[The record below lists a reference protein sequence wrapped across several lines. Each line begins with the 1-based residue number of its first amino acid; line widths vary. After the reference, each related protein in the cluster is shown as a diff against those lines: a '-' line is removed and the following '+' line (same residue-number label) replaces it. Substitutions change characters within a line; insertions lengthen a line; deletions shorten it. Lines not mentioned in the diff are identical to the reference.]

1 VTAATAREIS
11 TMATRRRRFSLD
23 MRQRT
28 VSPALTFAKALSES
42 FEYEYFKFFSLSEDF
57 ARECV
62 LRAIRQSQFAKAF
75 LAVNFSLVGVKKDLT
90 ALSTDKSDCEAG
102 EEGALLSSRGR
113 ADSL

>member
-1 VTAATAREIS
+1 MTAATAREIR

-28 VSPALTFAKALSES
+28 VSAALTFAKALNES
-42 FEYEYFKFFSLSEDF
+42 FESEYFKFFSLSEDF

-62 LRAIRQSQFAKAF
+62 LRAIPQSQFAEAL

-90 ALSTDKSDCEAG
+90 ALSTDKSDCEAC
-102 EEGALLSSRGR
+102 E
-113 ADSL
+113 